1 MDIRAYRIW
10 LSHALSYG
18 STKVRRI
25 LKHFGTIEN
34 FYEQGYKTWAAM
46 GIFTEKE
53 LQAMKEFS
61 VDHAQFQ
68 MEYCE
73 KLGQKIY
80 TPESKEYP
88 ECLRNISNPPGVL
101 YVKGILPNFDD
112 CLAISIIG
120 SRKADESAK
129 KTAFYLGYD
138 LAKKDVIVVS
148 GGAIGGDIEA
158 HKGALKANGITVC
171 VLPCGINFPYLT
183 QNAKIREEIAQNGAL
198 ISEYPPDTGVDRG
211 NFEIRNRIM
220 SGLAR
225 GVAVTHAGLKSG
237 TMITVR
243 HALNQGRDVFA
254 VPGDINNPEAA
265 GTNKLIQD
273 GAKMIL
279 CADDILLEYSGF
291 NFKSP
296 KEKNEVLEREEAK
309 VQNDIE
315 LSGDLALLY
324 EFLTEAPVH
333 ISQIERALSMPTK
346 RILAA
351 ATELELNGMIVSY
364 SGRRYSRV
372 NTKF

>member
-18 STKVRRI
+18 STKVRRV

-34 FYEQGYKTWAAM
+34 FYEQGYKAWSSM
-46 GIFTEKE
+46 GIFTERE

-61 VDHAQFQ
+61 VEHAQFQ

-101 YVKGILPNFDD
+101 YVKGTMPDFDN

-120 SRKADESAK
+120 SRKANESAK
-129 KTAFYLGYD
+129 KTAYYLGYD

-158 HKGALKANGITVC
+158 HKGALKAVGITVC
-171 VLPCGINFPYLT
+171 VLPCGINYPYLT
-183 QNAKIREEIAQNGAL
+183 QNAKIREEIAENGAL

-279 CADDILLEYSGF
+279 CADDILLEYSGIK
-291 NFKSP
+291 FKSP
-296 KEKNEVLEREEAK
+296 KEKQEVLVKE
-309 VQNDIE
+309 VQNPQPDIQ
-315 LSGDLALLY
+315 LSGDQALLY
-324 EFLTEAPVH
+324 EFLTETPAH

-351 ATELELNGMIVSY
+351 ATELELIGLIVSY
-364 SGRRYSRV
+364 SGRRFSKA